1 MSLGGIFLRC
11 QILNIG
17 PDSGI
22 HGSLRALLEAE
33 GLISVQHITVGALA
47 LAILRELSES
57 ELPHVVIIPFRLADL
72 TALDFIAEMRSHQRL
87 RSMRIVVW
95 GSNIPAHVIE
105 RMYCAGAD
113 CVHLGQFNTT
123 HLDAMRQL
131 CRDCTETDVWR
142 NERRYAISSTLLQS
156 GENAVR
162 NARLGTLFVWT

>member
-1 MSLGGIFLRC
+1 
-11 QILNIG
+11 
-17 PDSGI
+17 
-22 HGSLRALLEAE
+22 
-33 GLISVQHITVGALA
+33 
-47 LAILRELSES
+47 
-57 ELPHVVIIPFRLADL
+57 VIIPFRLADL

-142 NERRYAISSTLLQS
+142 NERRYAISTTLLQS
-156 GENAVR
+156 GEKAVR
-162 NARLGTLFVWT
+162 NARLGTLFVWTGCISTALWMCSLLQVGGAHINVDFAPLPVYAALAYAGVALMWERGGKLMRPS